1 MPGENLN
8 AEQKAAPEMSGEAYE
23 MIQQLFQLVR
33 SSDAARM
40 RGLFEK
46 GFDAPNIRDGKG
58 NTLLMLASYNGQLEM
73 TRVLLENGADPQ
85 IANDMGQI
93 PLAGAA
99 FKGNVE
105 MAKVLVEHGA
115 NVNAQMPDGKTPLM
129 FAAMFNR
136 IEIIDLFLEKGADIS
151 AKSMDGATAQTMA
164 QMMGAEAARA
174 KLESLTE
181 KKSNEEFLT

>member
-1 MPGENLN
+1 MLEEN
-8 AEQKAAPEMSGEAYE
+8 KTAPEMSEETYE

-33 SSDAARM
+33 SSDAARLQ
-40 RGLFEK
+40 GLFDK

-58 NTLLMLASYNGQLEM
+58 NTLLMLASYNEQLEM
-73 TRVLLENGADPQ
+73 TRVLLENGGDPQ

-99 FKGNVE
+99 FKGNTE
-105 MAKVLVEHGA
+105 MAKLLIEHGA
-115 NVNAQMPDGKTPLM
+115 DVNARMLDGKTPLM

-136 IEIIDLFLEKGADIS
+136 LEIIDLLLEKGADIS
-151 AKSMDGATAQTMA
+151 LQSMDGATAQTMA

-174 KLESLTE
+174 KLEKLTE
-181 KKSNEEFLT
+181 NS

>member
-1 MPGENLN
+1 MTEENSN
-8 AEQKAAPEMSGEAYE
+8 TAPQMNEETYE

-33 SSDAARM
+33 SSDAARLQ
-40 RGLFEK
+40 GLFEK

-73 TRVLLENGADPQ
+73 TRVLLENGGDPQ

-99 FKGNVE
+99 FKGNLE
-105 MAKVLVEHGA
+105 MAKLLIEHGA
-115 NVNAQMPDGKTPLM
+115 DVNAQMPDGKTSLM
-129 FAAMFNR
+129 FAAMFNQL
-136 IEIIDLFLEKGADIS
+136 EIIDLFVEHGADIS
-151 AKSMDGATAQTMA
+151 IKSMDGATAQTMA

-174 KLESLTE
+174 KLEKLR
-181 KKSNEEFLT
+181 

>member
-1 MPGENLN
+1 MLE
-8 AEQKAAPEMSGEAYE
+8 KKSDTKPEMDAETYE

-33 SSDAARM
+33 TSDAERM

-99 FKGNVE
+99 FKGNTA
-105 MAKVLVEHGA
+105 MAKLLIENGA
-115 NVNAQMPDGKTPLM
+115 DVNARMPDGKTPLM
-129 FAAMFNR
+129 FAAMFNQLA
-136 IEIIDLFLEKGADIS
+136 IIDLFLEKGADAALKS
-151 AKSMDGATAQTMA
+151 ADGATAESMA

-174 KLESLTE
+174 KLANLI
-181 KKSNEEFLT
+181 N

>member
-1 MPGENLN
+1 MSEENTN
-8 AEQKAAPEMSGEAYE
+8 TAPKMNDETYE

-40 RGLFEK
+40 RGLFER

-73 TRVLLENGADPQ
+73 TRVLLENGGDPQ
-85 IANDMGQI
+85 LANDMGQI

-99 FKGNVE
+99 FKGDTK
-105 MAKVLVEHGA
+105 MAELLIEHGA
-115 NVNAQMPDGKTPLM
+115 EVNARMADGKTPLM

-136 IEIIDLFLEKGADIS
+136 TEIIDLLLENGADIS
-151 AKSMDGATAQTMA
+151 LQTNDGLTAQSLA
-164 QMMGAEAARA
+164 QTMGAEAARA
-174 KLESLTE
+174 KLAGL
-181 KKSNEEFLT
+181 

>member
-1 MPGENLN
+1 MDE
-8 AEQKAAPEMSGEAYE
+8 ETYE

-33 SSDAARM
+33 TSDAERM

-73 TRVLLENGADPQ
+73 SRILLENGADPQ

-99 FKGNVE
+99 FKGNKE
-105 MAKVLVEHGA
+105 MTKLLLEHGA
-115 NVNAQMPDGKTPLM
+115 DVNAQMADGKTALM
-129 FAAMFNR
+129 FAAMFDQT
-136 IEIIDLFLEKGADIS
+136 EIIDILLENGADAFLQTS
-151 AKSMDGATAQTMA
+151 DGATAQSLA
-164 QMMGAEAARA
+164 QAMGANAARA
-174 KLESLTE
+174 KLEKLAE
-181 KKSNEEFLT
+181 N

>member
-1 MPGENLN
+1 MSEENTN
-8 AEQKAAPEMSGEAYE
+8 TAPKMNDETYE

-40 RGLFEK
+40 RGLFER

-73 TRVLLENGADPQ
+73 TRVLLENGGDPQ
-85 IANDMGQI
+85 LANDMGQI

-99 FKGNVE
+99 FKGDTK
-105 MAKVLVEHGA
+105 MTQLLIEHGA
-115 NVNAQMPDGKTPLM
+115 EVNARMADGKTPLM

-136 IEIIDLFLEKGADIS
+136 TEIIDLLLENGADIS
-151 AKSMDGATAQTMA
+151 LQTNDGLTAQSLA
-164 QMMGAEAARA
+164 QTMGAEAARA
-174 KLESLTE
+174 KLAGL
-181 KKSNEEFLT
+181 

>member
-1 MPGENLN
+1 MSEENLIS
-8 AEQKAAPEMSGEAYE
+8 AQKAALKMSDETYE

-58 NTLLMLASYNGQLEM
+58 NTLLMLASYNEQLEM

-99 FKGNVE
+99 FKGNIE
-105 MAKVLVEHGA
+105 MAKILIEHGA
-115 NVNAQMPDGKTPLM
+115 DVNARMPDGKTPLM

-136 IEIIDLFLEKGADIS
+136 LEIIDLFVEKGADATIQ
-151 AKSMDGATAQTMA
+151 SMDGSTAETMA
-164 QMMGAEAARA
+164 KMMGAEAARA
-174 KLESLTE
+174 KLESL
-181 KKSNEEFLT
+181 SGNN

>member
-1 MPGENLN
+1 MSEENN
-8 AEQKAAPEMSGEAYE
+8 IAPKMSEETYE

-33 SSDAARM
+33 SSDAARLQ
-40 RGLFEK
+40 GLFEK

-73 TRVLLENGADPQ
+73 TRVLLEHGANPQ

-99 FKGNVE
+99 FKGNTA
-105 MAKVLVEHGA
+105 MAKLLIENGA
-115 NVNAQMPDGKTPLM
+115 DVNARMPDGKTALM
-129 FAAMFNR
+129 FAAMFNQL
-136 IEIIDLFLEKGADIS
+136 EIIDLLIENGADIS
-151 AKSMDGATAQTMA
+151 LKSMDGATAETMA

-174 KLESLTE
+174 KMANLRL
-181 KKSNEEFLT
+181 